1 MKKLYVYMKPFTGV
15 MSLAVLLKLVSTFSD
30 LLVPYL
36 MGVIIDKGI
45 AMKDV
50 PMIIKL
56 CTLMLVI
63 AALGFV
69 GTVMSHYLSAKGS
82 QGIGEKLR
90 NALYEHIQRLTIYD
104 VERISTASLITRTTN
119 DVEHVQRTILMSAR
133 LMVRAPLIMIGGT
146 ILSLSLDPYLTGVMF
161 IGMILLLLGS
171 LVVYKFTRPIYRKV
185 QKNLDKIA
193 SILRENLS
201 GIRVIKS
208 FDKTKYEVE
217 RFDTQSRIV
226 KQFEL
231 KAGKIN
237 AYMGPSIGLI
247 TNLTIIGILYIS
259 GMRVDQGQLEI
270 GKVVTIL
277 NYINMVL
284 MAMTT
289 IPRMFM
295 MCSRASTSAGRLNE
309 VLDIK
314 DTTVYGE
321 EQMPARS
328 KSVLKF
334 EDISF
339 RYPNTKKYAL
349 HHINFE
355 VGTGQTLAVIGG
367 TGAGKTSLLNLIL
380 RLYEPSGG
388 KISFQG
394 RDIKAYDRQYLAE
407 KITAAMQQ
415 YNIFSMTIKDN
426 IILDM
431 DYDEERLDK
440 STESAQIL
448 DLLENLEEHF
458 EHKVSQNGTNLSG
471 GQKQRISVARTLY
484 RKSDLVILDDVSSAL
499 DYKTDLKLR
508 RALRQNY
515 EDQTVILISQRISSV
530 KNADKILV
538 LDKGECVGVGTHE
551 ELISQ
556 CEVYQRMCETQ
567 ESGGGEGL

>member
-1 MKKLYVYMKPFTGV
+1 MKKLYIYMKPFTGV
-15 MSLAVLLKLVSTFSD
+15 MTLAIFLKLVSTFSD

-36 MGVIIDKGI
+36 MGTIIDKGI
-45 AMKDV
+45 AMQDI
-50 PMIIKL
+50 PMIVKL
-56 CTLMLVI
+56 CVIMLLI

-69 GTVMSHYLSAKGS
+69 GTVMSHYLSSKGS

-90 NALYEHIQRLTIYD
+90 NTLYEHIQQLTIYD
-104 VERISTASLITRTTN
+104 VERLSTASLITRTTN
-119 DVEHVQRTILMSAR
+119 DVEHIQRTILMSAR

-171 LVVYKFTRPIYRKV
+171 LIVYKFTRPIYRKV
-185 QKNLDKIA
+185 QKNLDKMA

-208 FDKTKYEVE
+208 FDKTNYEVE
-217 RFDTQSRIV
+217 RFDKQSKIV

-247 TNLTIIGILYIS
+247 TNVTIIGILYIS
-259 GMRVDQGQLEI
+259 GMRVNNGQLEI
-270 GKVVTIL
+270 GKIVTIL

-295 MCSRASTSAGRLNE
+295 MCSRASTSAGRINE

-314 DTTVYGE
+314 DTTIYGE
-321 EQMPARS
+321 KQMPGKG

-334 EDISF
+334 EDVSF
-339 RYPNTKKYAL
+339 KYPGTKKYAL

-355 VGTGQTLAVIGG
+355 IDSGQTLAVIGG
-367 TGAGKTSLLNLIL
+367 TGSGKTSLLNLIL
-380 RLYEPSGG
+380 RLYEPCEGE
-388 KISFQG
+388 ISFQG
-394 RDIKAYDRQYLAE
+394 RDIKVYDRQYLAE

-415 YNIFSMTIKDN
+415 YNIFSMSIKDN

-431 DYDEERLDK
+431 DYNEERLDK

-448 DLLENLEEHF
+448 DLLEQLEEHF

-515 EDQTVILISQRISSV
+515 EEQTVILISQRISSV

-538 LDKGECVGVGTHE
+538 LDKGECVGIDTHE
-551 ELISQ
+551 KLVRECS
-556 CEVYQRMCETQ
+556 VYQKMYETQ
-567 ESGGGEGL
+567 ESGGEEIL

>member
-1 MKKLYVYMKPFTGV
+1 MKKLYVYMKSFTGV

-36 MGVIIDKGI
+36 MGIIIDKGI
-45 AMKDV
+45 AMQDV
-50 PMIIKL
+50 SMIMKL
-56 CTLMLVI
+56 CALMLII

-69 GTVMSHYLSAKGS
+69 GTVISHYLSAKGS

-90 NALYEHIQRLTIYD
+90 NALYEHIQQLTIYD

-185 QKNLDKIA
+185 QKNLDRMA

-208 FDKTKYEVE
+208 FDKTRYEVE

-259 GMRVDQGQLEI
+259 GMRVNNGQLEI
-270 GKVVTIL
+270 GKIVTIL

-314 DTTVYGE
+314 ETTVYGE
-321 EQMPARS
+321 EQMPSRS
-328 KSVLKF
+328 RSVLKF
-334 EDISF
+334 EKISF
-339 RYPNTKKYAL
+339 RYPGTKKYAL
-349 HHINFE
+349 RHIDFE
-355 VGTGQTLAVIGG
+355 VGTGQTLGVIGG

-380 RLYEPSGG
+380 RLYEPSEG

-394 RDIKAYDRQYLAE
+394 KDIKVYDREYLAE

-415 YNIFSMTIKDN
+415 YNIFSMSIKDN

-431 DYDEERLDK
+431 DYDEARLDQ

-508 RALRQNY
+508 KALRQNY
-515 EDQTVILISQRISSV
+515 EEQTVILISQRISSV

-538 LDKGECVGVGTHE
+538 LDKGECVGIGTHE
-551 ELISQ
+551 ELVSQ
-556 CEVYQRMCETQ
+556 CEVYQHMCETQ
-567 ESGGGEGL
+567 ENGGGETL